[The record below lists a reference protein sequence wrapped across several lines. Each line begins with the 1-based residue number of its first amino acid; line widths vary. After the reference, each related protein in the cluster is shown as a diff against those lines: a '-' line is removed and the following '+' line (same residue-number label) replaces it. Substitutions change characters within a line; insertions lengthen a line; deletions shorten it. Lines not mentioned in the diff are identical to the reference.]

1 MMVISN
7 LRRIGPQGRR
17 GLSEPGCFHGNL
29 RTRDNQWVGY
39 LFSETSR
46 DVFDG
51 IYHQRFS
58 LLVSDILICV
68 YISIDIDIYCISIYI
83 DCIEIYFWLKMKL
96 VAYCLM
102 GPDLLKA
109 KGSNLIGIHVPS
121 GS

>member
-51 IYHQRFS
+51 IDHQLFS
-58 LLVSDILICV
+58 LLVSDIFMCV
-68 YISIDIDIYCISIYI
+68 YIYIYI

-96 VAYCLM
+96 VAFCRM
-102 GPDLLKA
+102 DPDLLKT
-109 KGSNLIGIHVPS
+109 KGSNLICIHQEVNCS
-121 GS
+121 DVNGTF